1 MANPRAAVRFTEIAL
16 RTVTFLRKKSS
27 TGAIDFLWS
36 PTNPY
41 PVAKSTQIGFSA
53 AIDTNDTVKYGAAGD
68 ALLGQV
74 ADADTDTVAV
84 HVQGGLTFSFV
95 NDANAPVLNRGVVC
109 DGAGGVRIAASGS
122 EWKERGMVVNLDT
135 TALTAV
141 VLLFGR

>member
-1 MANPRAAVRFTEIAL
+1 MANPRADVRFTEVL
-16 RTVTFLRKKSS
+16 LKSLTFLRKKTS

-53 AIDTNDTVKYGAAGD
+53 AVDSARTAKYGAAGD
-68 ALLGQV
+68 ILLGQV
-74 ADADTDTVAV
+74 ADADTDTVV
-84 HVQGGLTFSFV
+84 INVQGGLTFSVV
-95 NDANAPVLNRGVVC
+95 NDATVPVIGRGVVC

-122 EWKERGMVVNLDT
+122 EWKERGIVVDLDT

-141 VLLFGR
+141 VLLLGN